1 MEHYLIAKVDHVVV
15 KGKPGGT
22 ATCPIEL
29 SSDEESANE
38 FTHQQCQVE
47 TILTPIRRIGEP
59 YDSTKSSKS
68 TRHLNSREMFE
79 NDFDD
84 INERNEPLHRPFIVS
99 IEGIPGSNKSA
110 TMAIL
115 KERFKGSP
123 DVVILKEPTSIW
135 EEFKLDGTNLLDLYF
150 KDQDRYGLVFQLI
163 YFMAVERQLQRA
175 IRHHHDKRI
184 IVCERSLLSAR
195 AVYFEMLP
203 RRNRI
208 KYDVYQTLFQKEG
221 VGNVYPDH
229 IILLDAEPRECV
241 GRSSRKD
248 WRGEEVITL
257 EYLQRCRRHHLEMK
271 KRHSGGW
278 TTISGQL
285 DQINNTVMTTVETIV
300 DTSRTVEIN
309 DQYHIPEGV
318 KIVSLEGNI
327 GAGKSTLLMEI
338 EQRCKDRG
346 INEIRILREPIDE
359 WERVTDGA
367 KTILELF
374 YENPAEYG
382 FPFQILVGITTMKRI
397 RQELSDHPDT
407 KVILCERSILSSK
420 EVFAK
425 MLHQDGCLDDI
436 EEKVYQILFNG
447 IENKALI
454 EPAMMM
460 YIDTDLSTCL
470 SRIKLRNRR
479 GEHGITMDELQ
490 KCESYQKTMF
500 RQIHTHVKSIDPELE
515 VNGVKINWIDTIIGW
530 CQQLSIGRTPNELTS
545 PVKENLGERDWCGNR
560 IGKEISWDQIQ
571 SEIPRE
577 KAEDLIEPVRTL
589 STPTDGQE
597 KLYLIKV
604 RYKSLLYRFALPN
617 WKLTNNRFIQEIEAL
632 WPELKDNDIKLE
644 WRQLERYIDGTCE
657 DNHLNESL
665 DYIELMDG
673 KEIDHIIE
681 YDIKLMHKPAE
692 SICPSNEA
700 ICKETGG
707 GKQL

>member
-1 MEHYLIAKVDHVVV
+1 MEHRLVAKVDHVVEMD
-15 KGKPGGT
+15 KPGST

-29 SSDEESANE
+29 SSDDESTND
-38 FTHQQCQVE
+38 TTDQQCQVE
-47 TILTPIRRIGEP
+47 AILTPIRYIGEP

-68 TRHLNSREMFE
+68 IRYLSLSRDELMNS
-79 NDFDD
+79 DA
-84 INERNEPLHRPFIVS
+84 ITKLNEPLNRPYIIS

-110 TMAIL
+110 TIDIL
-115 KERFKGSP
+115 RERYKDSS
-123 DVVILKEPTSIW
+123 DVVVLKEPTSIW
-135 EEFKLDGTNLLDLYF
+135 EEIKLDGINLLDLYF
-150 KDQDRYGLVFQLI
+150 KDQERYGLVFQLI

-175 IRHHHDKRI
+175 IRQHHDKRI
-184 IVCERSLLSAR
+184 IICERSLLSAR

-208 KYDVYQTLFQKEG
+208 KYDVYQTLFQNEG

-229 IILLDAEPRECV
+229 IVLLDAEPRECV
-241 GRSSRKD
+241 GRTSRKD

-278 TTISGQL
+278 ATIRGQL
-285 DQINNTVMTTVETIV
+285 DQINNIAVTTVKTIV
-300 DTSRTVEIN
+300 DTSQTVEIN
-309 DQYHIPEGV
+309 DQYLIPEGV
-318 KIVSLEGNI
+318 LIVSLEGNI
-327 GAGKSTLLMEI
+327 GAGKSTLLSEI

-382 FPFQILVGITTMKRI
+382 FPFQMLVGITTMRRI
-397 RQELSDHPDT
+397 RQELTDHPDT
-407 KVILCERSILSSK
+407 KIILCERSILSSK

-425 MLHQDGCLDDI
+425 MLHQDGFLDDI

-447 IENKALI
+447 IENKALV

-460 YIDTDLSTCL
+460 YIDTDLSICL
-470 SRIKLRNRR
+470 GRIKLRNRR

-490 KCESYQKTMF
+490 KCESYHKTMF
-500 RQIHTHVKSIDPELE
+500 RQIRTHVKSIDPELE
-515 VNGVKINWIDTIIGW
+515 VNGVKINWVDTIIGW
-530 CQQLSIGRTPNELTS
+530 CQQLSIGKTPNNLTS
-545 PVKENLGERDWCGNR
+545 PVKENLGERDWYGNQ
-560 IGKEISWDQIQ
+560 IGEEISWDQTQ
-571 SEIPRE
+571 FEIPHG
-577 KAEDLIEPVRTL
+577 KTEDLIEPVRML
-589 STPTDGQE
+589 SEPSSGHED
-597 KLYLIKV
+597 LYLIKV
-604 RYKSLLYRFALPN
+604 RYKSLLYRFALPD
-617 WKLTNNRFIQEIEAL
+617 WKLTNNRFIQEIETL

-673 KEIDHIIE
+673 KKIDHIIE
-681 YDIKLMHKPAE
+681 YDIQLMHKPAE
-692 SICPSNEA
+692 SICPFNEA